1 MSLYF
6 LKRPTFSRPE
16 KVTYL
21 NIKIYMNRL
30 LPPFS
35 YRTTEPENDGGYV
48 PDQSEMAEQDDT
60 DLVVEVEEA
69 NIYSTPLGQNANS
82 PRDRKVKTLRQKT
95 QEIERAARSKSAV
108 SSMLR
113 LESDIISLKECR
125 ELNVTFRK
133 RHNPPRLRTVAALA
147 QPVPPS
153 RG

>member
-1 MSLYF
+1 MYF

-60 DLVVEVEEA
+60 DLVVEMEEA

-82 PRDRKVKTLRQKT
+82 LRDRKVKILTATKNPRDQKSR
-95 QEIERAARSKSAV
+95 EVK
-108 SSMLR
+108 
-113 LESDIISLKECR
+113 ESRNIKVEY
-125 ELNVTFRK
+125 
-133 RHNPPRLRTVAALA
+133 
-147 QPVPPS
+147 
-153 RG
+153 